1 MNNTYPDAN
10 FTMRVSYGN
19 VKSYKP
25 RDAVMYDY
33 VCTMNGVMQKYKPGD
48 YEFDLPQKFI
58 DLYKAKDF
66 GRYADPLYNDVV
78 VCFITT
84 NDITGGNSGSP
95 VLDAKANLLVLHSM
109 VIMKP

>member
-1 MNNTYPDAN
+1 MT
-10 FTMRVSYGN
+10 
-19 VKSYKP
+19 
-25 RDAVMYDY
+25 
-33 VCTMNGVMQKYKPGD
+33 GVMWKYKRGD

-66 GRYADPLYNDVV
+66 GRYVDALYHDVV

-95 VLDAKANLLVLHSM
+95 VLH
-109 VIMKP
+109 